1 MALERNPAI
10 ETDPFRG
17 SDDAVKQ
24 QAKIDFMRRRN
35 ADRVKRLLNSKQRAI
50 GADPA
55 ALARQIQEREEAKLE
70 EQEETQAY
78 VEYEAHMRD
87 VVEEREQSFKAQD
100 RDFER
105 SLAKEW
111 DGEVAERAERRAKI
125 ASEDLR
131 CDPAKTGPAGAQVF
145 EGEDPTAEERTK
157 LQNLNVRSWLAQ
169 QEAEKAARVDE
180 EKDELLRYAAY
191 ERFVAAERADLEDE
205 ENEER
210 SRVRYELRVKNE
222 EDAER
227 RRAVAEMRKREVAQI
242 EAAEIDR
249 RLSDPELCENTAV
262 ARSALGAHRY
272 RPDHFKG
279 FAREQV
285 AQLLKV
291 LKGQLLQAED
301 DPCDAE
307 SHRGSESAEPYPVHG
322 SDGLVMARQQ
332 QESEHPAAGRRHPTN
347 QADEDAGV
355 AVPPGGDAEACRGR
369 LGGDEPDPARRT
381 ERAMFCQHQG
391 SDAKWLKH
399 HDHPDAQ
406 HQTQLVLNTKWVTPD
421 QQDDQQQ
428 FEPGRDAEQ

>member
-17 SDDAVKQ
+17 SDDAIKQ

-100 RDFER
+100 REFER

-227 RRAVAEMRKREVAQI
+227 RKQVAEMRKREVAQI

-285 AQLLKV
+285 AQLLAENDTLVEENYAAKSEE
-291 LKGQLLQAED
+291 KQIDDDYDASQAELLRLAHDEEERYRHDVWRRNKKYED
-301 DPCDAE
+301 DVVAQRAAE
-307 SHRGSESAEPYPVHG
+307 RERRRK
-322 SDGLVMARQQ
+322 SDRDRFGAI
-332 QESEHPAAGRRHPTN
+332 A
-347 QADEDAGV
+347 
-355 AVPPGGDAEACRGR
+355 PGGFLDGFGK
-369 LGGDEPDPARRT
+369 LAR
-381 ERAMFCQHQG
+381 
-391 SDAKWLKH
+391 
-399 HDHPDAQ
+399 
-406 HQTQLVLNTKWVTPD
+406 
-421 QQDDQQQ
+421 
-428 FEPGRDAEQ
+428 